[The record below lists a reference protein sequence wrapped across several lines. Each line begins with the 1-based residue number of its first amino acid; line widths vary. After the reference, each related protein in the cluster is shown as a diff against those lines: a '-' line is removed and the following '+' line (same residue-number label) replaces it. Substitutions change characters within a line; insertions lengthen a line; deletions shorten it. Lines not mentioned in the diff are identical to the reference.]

1 MMMHCFMPAEWMGL
15 RVALA
20 CVCALAAA
28 DGVAQ
33 PTSPRDNPNAPAELA
48 RPPFL
53 SGTADAEGFQLP
65 QLPLPEG
72 QLPAPKPRGEV
83 LRTLVIRGNAAIAT
97 EALMEVARPWLD
109 QPADPADLEA
119 LRVAITRHYVEQGYV
134 NSGARLDADG
144 PRGGVLGMEIVE
156 GRLTR
161 LRFSG
166 LDGLDERYLASRL
179 WPDADAPLQLNA
191 LRERYQLL
199 LDDPLIRRM
208 NARLQPDT
216 GPGTAA
222 LDVEV
227 ERAAPWSL
235 AVRFSNHRAASVGE
249 RAVTVDAG
257 YRNLT
262 GRGDALRFTVQPDG
276 DMRRLTRLGV
286 GWSIP
291 LVYPGTYLTLQLD
304 DGESTV
310 VEEPL
315 AAADVGSRIVSHE
328 VGLSHALWES
338 LQHRAAVGVAWLSR
352 RNETSIGG
360 MRFPFVAGVPD
371 DGLRGRSVRLWQEYT
386 YRSQDVVL
394 ALRSTFT
401 RTRNNLLPVAGAAD
415 RSASFWL
422 GQAQYARRLGDS
434 GLQVVARAVV
444 QHTRHRLP
452 GLDGLSIGGVG
463 SVRGWRENQLIR
475 DRGAILNL
483 ELEIPVLHSNA
494 SGSSLHLLP
503 FVDYGRGSNVG
514 QGADTVGSAGL
525 ALRWRRGPW
534 TTEAA
539 WGRRMLSTVGKARA
553 GHAFQDHGLHFQL
566 SYAQGR

>member
-1 MMMHCFMPAEWMGL
+1 MPSVQWMGL
-15 RVALA
+15 RVALSCA
-20 CVCALAAA
+20 CAFAASAAA
-28 DGVAQ
+28 AQ
-33 PTSPRDNPNAPAELA
+33 PAAPRDSLHVPAELA

-53 SGTADAEGFQLP
+53 PGTPTEGFELP
-65 QLPLPEG
+65 PLPSPEG
-72 QLPAPKPRGEV
+72 RPTAPRSRGEV
-83 LRTLVIRGNAAIAT
+83 LRTLAIRGNAAIAT

-134 NSGARLDADG
+134 NSGAGLDADG

-179 WPDADAPLQLNA
+179 WPDAEAPLQLNA
-191 LRERYQLL
+191 LRERHQLL

-208 NARLQPDT
+208 NARLLPDA

-235 AVRFSNHRAASVGE
+235 AVRFNNHRSASVGE

-257 YRNLT
+257 YRNFT
-262 GRGDALRFTVQPDG
+262 GRGDALRLTVQPDAEA
-276 DMRRLTRLGV
+276 RKLARLGL

-291 LVYPGTYLTLQLD
+291 LVYPGTQLTLQFD
-304 DGESTV
+304 DGDSTV

-315 AAADVGSRIVSHE
+315 RAADVRSRIISHE
-328 VGLSHALWES
+328 VGLSHTQWES

-371 DGLRGRSVRLWQEYT
+371 EGLRGRSVRLWQEYT

-434 GLQVVARAVV
+434 GLQAVARAVV

-475 DRGAILNL
+475 DRGTILNL